1 MILRMKPKS
10 FGPVFALFDGTDTI
24 RFAFDDPSETTPH
37 PPSQTPVDTLLASL
51 AACIVKSVQ
60 MAANQHKATLNP
72 FMVKVTANKA
82 PDPPGRVEQ
91 MQITI
96 IGQLVDDGS
105 LAQKLVKQAKAMCT
119 VSNSLNCT
127 VTIATQAA
135 ADA

>member
-1 MILRMKPKS
+1 MIMRMKPKS
-10 FGPVFALFDGTDTI
+10 FGPVFALFDGTDNI
-24 RFAFDDPSETTPH
+24 QFAFDDPAARTPH

-60 MAANQHKATLNP
+60 MAANQHNAALKS
-72 FMVKVTANKA
+72 FMVKVTGNKA

-105 LAQKLVKQAKAMCT
+105 LAQKIILQAKAMCT

-127 VTIATQAA
+127 VTLATQAA
-135 ADA
+135 ADV

>member
-1 MILRMKPKS
+1 MALRMKPKS
-10 FGPVFALFDGTDTI
+10 FGPVFALFDGTDNI
-24 RFAFDDPSETTPH
+24 QFAFGDPSELTPH

-60 MAANQHKATLNP
+60 MAANQHDATLKS
-72 FMVKVTANKA
+72 FMVKVTGNKT
-82 PDPPGRVEQ
+82 PDLPGRVEK

-135 ADA
+135 ADV